1 MNIMSIHKDN
11 IEILADMTQSENMT
25 ENQNEFKSKKGR
37 LFRNGL
43 FWRLK
48 TGYFTNT
55 LLK

>member
-1 MNIMSIHKDN
+1 MSIHKDN
-11 IEILADMTQSENMT
+11 IEILVDMTQSENMT